1 MSSQLCLLRRMSGT
15 CLLACMMLSLISRY
29 YRTPL
34 QELQGFDA
42 FVLCIYALCIYEKEM
57 SHSVK
62 LDLVPFF
69 SCNCDQNSSRNG
81 MRLLGSLSLVDS
93 AAGSIRIKGT
103 NGF

>member
-15 CLLACMMLSLISRY
+15 CLWACMMLSLISRY

-69 SCNCDQNSSRNG
+69 
-81 MRLLGSLSLVDS
+81 LATVTKIALGTACV
-93 AAGSIRIKGT
+93 
-103 NGF
+103 F